1 MTDAMDCPDDDSRAS
16 KRNQGSDSPSA
27 AGTPAAAASWPI
39 TPPPNS
45 EEREPGDPLYSD
57 DYYEFLER
65 AFGPEKAAWARLPR
79 AQRREEL
86 KKIHEQYD
94 TPDDLDPIPPEL
106 GGGVWNP

>member
-1 MTDAMDCPDDDSRAS
+1 MTDSPATPNEFSAL
-16 KRNQGSDSPSA
+16 KRNEPADPPTNPGGSA
-27 AGTPAAAASWPI
+27 ATANGPV

>member
-1 MTDAMDCPDDDSRAS
+1 MNHDAESSAESLAKATSTGQEPARKFVRLGEVSLAATPDREAND
-16 KRNQGSDSPSA
+16 
-27 AGTPAAAASWPI
+27 PI
-39 TPPPNS
+39 YP
-45 EEREPGDPLYSD
+45 EA
-57 DYYEFLER
+57 YYEYLEQ

-86 KKIHEQYD
+86 KKIHEQYN